1 MSLSLLPMEISSTNQ
16 HPDPLAIRMRKRQE
30 LLTVHRHIF
39 LGRLVQLNLAPPKQ
53 IRQAKIHLRP
63 CQMHA

>member
-1 MSLSLLPMEISSTNQ
+1 
-16 HPDPLAIRMRKRQE
+16 MRKRQE

-39 LGRLVQLNLAPPKQ
+39 LGRLVQLNLTPPKQ

-63 CQMHA
+63 RQMHA